1 MGKIKFKR
9 INSGIESLQFG
20 LAEIEESIS
29 VNGQFKVEVNK
40 EESKLLKLD
49 AHVELY
55 KDKSEDS
62 FMQLNFYGIYETDN
76 NDPNLTLVDIDNS
89 TDLLKDI
96 VPELNRVLTFIT
108 KEGLGSSL
116 ELPENFSEIHK
127 ES

>member
-1 MGKIKFKR
+1 
-9 INSGIESLQFG
+9 
-20 LAEIEESIS
+20 
-29 VNGQFKVEVNK
+29 
-40 EESKLLKLD
+40 
-49 AHVELY
+49 
-55 KDKSEDS
+55 
-62 FMQLNFYGIYETDN
+62 MQLKFYGIYETDN